1 MLGGINN
8 ELFFKSFSGFIVVGI
23 LALILRWAFSGN
35 KSISHLSKK
44 INKLDLMRSMVY

>member
-23 LALILRWAFSGN
+23 LAFILRWAFSGN
-35 KSISHLSKK
+35 KSLIEKV
-44 INKLDLMRSMVY
+44 NKLDLMKNMVY